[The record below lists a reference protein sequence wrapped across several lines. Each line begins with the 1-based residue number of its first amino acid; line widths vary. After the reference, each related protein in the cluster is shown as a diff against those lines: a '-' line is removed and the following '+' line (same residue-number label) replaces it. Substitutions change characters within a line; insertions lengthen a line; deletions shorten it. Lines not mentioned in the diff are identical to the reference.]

1 MIGRDDMTEPFL
13 TSGREP
19 SKLSHDSAGRRS
31 DPRHHPARPGYRHQ
45 MRPRLF
51 TPLVLAAAVLAGCS
65 SGMSAS
71 GGSNGSAGGSTAASQ
86 PPASTGGYVP
96 ASGTDKSGAL
106 FQTYTDH
113 KLGYHL
119 LYPGGWNVS
128 RKDGVVRIAKLGN
141 VIVITSR
148 AAKFPPKL
156 KGVRAALKKQQKSHD
171 IITVPLPPRTVKLGK
186 TPAIKMAFT
195 KHRPASDT
203 APEATLNIY
212 RYLVYHDGHIV
223 ILSLMSPDT
232 VDNRLAYQMVA
243 D

>member
-1 MIGRDDMTEPFL
+1 
-13 TSGREP
+13 
-19 SKLSHDSAGRRS
+19 
-31 DPRHHPARPGYRHQ
+31 

-51 TPLVLAAAVLAGCS
+51 MPLVVLAAVLAGCS
-65 SGMSAS
+65 GGMSAS
-71 GGSNGSAGGSTAASQ
+71 GGSNGSAGGSQPASQ

-106 FQTYTDH
+106 FQTYADH

-128 RKDGVVRIAKLGN
+128 HAKGVVRIAKLGN

-148 AAKFPPKL
+148 DAKFPPKV
-156 KGVRAALKKQQKSHD
+156 KGVRAAVKKQQKSHA
-171 IITVPLPPRTVKLGK
+171 IIAVPLPPRTVKLGK

-195 KHRPASDT
+195 KDRPASDT
-203 APEATLNIY
+203 APEATLNVY
-212 RYLVYHDGHIV
+212 RYLVFHDGHIV
-223 ILSLMSPDT
+223 ILSLQSPDT

-243 D
+243 DSFGF

>member
-1 MIGRDDMTEPFL
+1 VACPSL
-13 TSGREP
+13 TSGPQP
-19 SKLSHDSAGRRS
+19 SKLWGDPAGARSARLVPS
-31 DPRHHPARPGYRHQ
+31 RPGYRPC

-51 TPLVLAAAVLAGCS
+51 TPLVLLAALLTGCS

-71 GGSNGSAGGSTAASQ
+71 GGSNGSAGSAPASQ

-96 ASGTDKSGAL
+96 AAGTDKSGAL
-106 FQTYTDH
+106 FQTYSDH

-128 RKDGVVRIAKLGN
+128 HAKGVVRIAKLGN

-148 AAKFPPKL
+148 DAKFPPKL
-156 KGVRAALKKQQKSHD
+156 KGVRAALKKQQKSKA
-171 IITVPLPPRTVKLGK
+171 IVTVPLPPRTVKLGK

-195 KHRPASDT
+195 KQRPASDT
-203 APEATLNIY
+203 APAATLNVY
-212 RYLVYHDGHIV
+212 RYLVFHDGHIV
-223 ILSLMSPDT
+223 ILSLQSPDT

-243 D
+243 DSFGF